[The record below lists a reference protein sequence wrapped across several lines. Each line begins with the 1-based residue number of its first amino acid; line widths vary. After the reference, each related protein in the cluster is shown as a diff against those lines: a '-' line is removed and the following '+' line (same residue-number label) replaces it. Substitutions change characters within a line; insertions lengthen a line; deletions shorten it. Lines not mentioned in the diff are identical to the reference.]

1 LTIPHSLKLILPSL
15 FFFAASC
22 FPLSASAQ
30 DNSAKDE
37 IPIERCDRLP
47 VVKVHVAGKEM
58 HFLVDTAASTMLNIH
73 SFSGGTSK
81 EVHIASWTGT
91 AATSAREVSLPEL
104 TLGKHTLRDLK
115 LPAIDLTPIGAACR
129 GPIDGILGMD
139 LLDRMGVTL
148 DLKRRIASLP
158 ADPEDVRATYDAME
172 NSMEPCMIAFDQ
184 GNAAEFAKCLD
195 PEVVMYT
202 PHGEFN
208 GRRAVIDYMQ
218 GRFFRY
224 APNAHYYTKLR
235 NAQMFGDA
243 LWYSYDYTL
252 ETPVERRSG
261 HGMSMCRK
269 RDGRWLILNMHNSRV
284 ETEANASAG
293 PAVAANP
300 NATPGPT
307 AAAKP

>member
-1 LTIPHSLKLILPSL
+1 MTIPHSLKLILPSL
-15 FFFAASC
+15 LFLAAAC
-22 FPLSASAQ
+22 FPACASAQ

-47 VVKVHVAGKEM
+47 VVKVHVVGKEM
-58 HFLVDTAASTMLNIH
+58 HFLVDTAASTMLNIR

-81 EVHIASWTGT
+81 EIHIASWTGT

-115 LPAIDLTPIGAACR
+115 LPAIDLSPIGAACR
-129 GPIDGILGMD
+129 GSIDGILGMD
-139 LLDRMGVTL
+139 LLDKMGVTL
-148 DLKRRIASLP
+148 DLKHRIASMP
-158 ADPEDVRATYDAME
+158 ADAEDVRATYEAME
-172 NSMEPCMIAFDQ
+172 NSMEPCMIAFNQ
-184 GNAAEFAKCLD
+184 GDAAEFAKCLD

-218 GRFFRY
+218 ERFFRY

-252 ETPVERRSG
+252 DTPVERRSG
-261 HGMSMCRK
+261 HGMSMCHK

-284 ETEANASAG
+284 ETEANAASNPVG
-293 PAVAANP
+293 PANP
-300 NATPGPT
+300 DGAGAPGATARP
-307 AAAKP
+307 